1 MYDSR
6 DDEDDENDGLDQG
19 RSESEDSLDPE
30 NVNETRMTD
39 NLPRLHENEE
49 NDTAVERMRSILND
63 LDGSPMAVSNA
74 LVPLEANDVG
84 DVPIDA
90 NPRGR
95 VLADSD
101 MDCDNGHPEYGGCV
115 VETDER
121 SGRIIMSD
129 PPNWALAGD
138 TYMSVDEGTFIEDIT
153 EWA

>member
-1 MYDSR
+1 MYDDR
-6 DDEDDENDGLDQG
+6 DDED
-19 RSESEDSLDPE
+19 
-30 NVNETRMTD
+30 D
-39 NLPRLHENEE
+39 NLPRLHESER
-49 NDTAVERMRSILND
+49 TMAAVEKMRETLNA

-74 LVPLEANDVG
+74 LVPLEASDVG

-95 VLADSD
+95 ALADSD
-101 MDCDNGHPEYGGCV
+101 MDCDNGYPEHGGCV
-115 VETDER
+115 VEKDER

-138 TYMSVDEGTFIEDIT
+138 THMSADEGTFIDDIT

>member
-6 DDEDDENDGLDQG
+6 DDDNDDESSPDRD
-19 RSESEDSLDPE
+19 
-30 NVNETRMTD
+30 NVTEERVKN
-39 NLPRLHENEE
+39 NLPRLHGSEDD
-49 NDTAVERMRSILND
+49 DTAVERMRSILND

-74 LVPLEANDVG
+74 LIPLEAHDVG

-95 VLADSD
+95 ALADSD
-101 MDCDNGHPEYGGCV
+101 MDCDNGYPEYGGCV
-115 VETDER
+115 VEEDER
-121 SGRIIMSD
+121 SGCIIMSD

-138 TYMSVDEGTFIEDIT
+138 THMSVDEGTFIDDIT